1 MSRYDLRCYLA
12 AAVAALAYSVAAAEY
27 GYAVFILLALGTAW
41 MASGGNKGRP
51 VPRWV
56 INALLGGAGLFA
68 LTGLL
73 DGALDV
79 NDFSRLIGVLLV
91 IKMLDRRSPR
101 DDAQLLTLS
110 AFLTIGGVLTSASL
124 MVAVLVMIE
133 IFLLLPTVLRFHIA
147 RVEHEAA
154 SSAER
159 LGAPSGL
166 PAGERPGLPPVLSF
180 SDATGESVGRA
191 VRSLLIAAVVAGV
204 LVFLVMPRGL
214 GRSSFGAWGS
224 TATGTV
230 VGFDEEVELGSGGL
244 ISSSTEVVADV
255 TLRNADGRLA
265 IGESEVLYLRGAVLD
280 EYRSG
285 RWVRSDVRRR
295 DSSNSPIVFSGQTVP
310 LAARRGQPETLE
322 VTLRGVGRGR
332 SVLFTLWRPLSVA
345 MQSGQRVVHGR
356 ADFQVE
362 RIGPPGS
369 LTYEV
374 QVDRY
379 ATGPDRDRDLEELL
393 ESPRPEEPPTFDS
406 EVVAEIAAAVL
417 DEAGISPDPL
427 IRPRE
432 SDERVVRLFET
443 HLRSEYGYTLDIL
456 PSRGDPIEYFLTES
470 RLGHC
475 EYFASA
481 MAAMCR
487 SVGIGARVVT
497 GYVATEWNPSTEH
510 YTVRESN
517 AHAWV
522 EAEVLPGYWRRYD
535 PTPSADFAAIH
546 QPTPTLWSEARKLAQ
561 AIEFAWVSAIVAFD
575 GERQSEI
582 AAALG
587 FGGGADAE
595 ARVRQR
601 PERVWTRQD
610 AFRFFSASLV
620 VAGAVL
626 SLAGFAGLIAR
637 LGPVRRLLGRV
648 RGKGYGA
655 SIGFYR
661 GLLHAADRLG
671 RPRTPGESAMEHA
684 EAAAAYAGSGASEA
698 RALVGLYYRAVFD
711 PRGLTER
718 QQAEAAELE
727 RAVRRAWRRRPP
739 VED

>member
-1 MSRYDLRCYLA
+1 VSRYDLRCYLA

-27 GYAVFILLALGTAW
+27 GYAVFILIGLGTAW
-41 MASGGNKGRP
+41 MVSGGAKGRP

-124 MVAVLVMIE
+124 MVAVLVIAE

-147 RVEHEAA
+147 RIEHEAA
-154 SSAER
+154 ASAER
-159 LGAPSGL
+159 LGAPAGL
-166 PAGERPGLPPVLSF
+166 PTGERPGLPPVLSF
-180 SDATGESVGRA
+180 SDSTGESVGRA

-230 VGFDEEVELGSGGL
+230 VGFDDEVELGSGGL

-255 TLRNADGRLA
+255 TLRNAEGRLA

-280 EYRSG
+280 TYRNG
-285 RWVRSDVRRR
+285 RWIRSDSRRR
-295 DSSNSPIVFSGQTVP
+295 DSSESPVVFSGQAIP
-310 LAARRGQPETLE
+310 LAARRGRAETLE

-332 SVLFTLWRPLSVA
+332 SVLFTLWRPLSVT

-356 ADFQVE
+356 EDFQLE
-362 RIGPPGS
+362 RFGPPGS
-369 LTYEV
+369 LTYEI

-379 ATGPDRDRDLEELL
+379 AARPQRDRDLEELL
-393 ESPRPEEPPTFDS
+393 SSPRPEELPEFDS
-406 EVVAEIAAAVL
+406 DVVARIAARVL
-417 DEAGISPDPL
+417 NEAGIPADPL
-427 IRPRE
+427 ERPRDA
-432 SDERVVRLFET
+432 DERVARVFET
-443 HLRSEYGYTLDIL
+443 YLRTEYGYTLDIL

-487 SVGIGARVVT
+487 AVGIDSRVVT

-510 YTVRESN
+510 FTVRESN

-522 EAEVLPGYWRRYD
+522 EIEVLPGYWRRYD
-535 PTPSADFAAIH
+535 PTPSDDFAAIH

-575 GERQSEI
+575 GERQREI
-582 AAALG
+582 AAFLG
-587 FGGGADAE
+587 LGNGSGAQ
-595 ARVRQR
+595 ARPQQR
-601 PERVWTRQD
+601 PERVWTRRD
-610 AFRFFSASLV
+610 AYRFVSASLV
-620 VAGAVL
+620 VAGSVL
-626 SLAGFAGLIAR
+626 ALAGLAGLIAR

-648 RGKGYGA
+648 RGKSLGA
-655 SIGFYR
+655 GVGFYR
-661 GLLHAADRLG
+661 GLLHAADKLG
-671 RPRTPGESAMEHA
+671 RPRAPGESAMAHA
-684 EAAAAYAGSGASEA
+684 EAAAAFAGRGGAEA
-698 RALVGLYYRAVFD
+698 RALVGLYYRSVFD
-711 PRGLTER
+711 PRGLTEG
-718 QQAEAAELE
+718 QHAEAAELE
-727 RAVRRAWRRRPP
+727 RAVRRAWRRHPP
-739 VED
+739 IED